1 MRWRRSGDE
10 TLARDLDF
18 DSADG
23 VSSRMMGLLGA
34 VGGFALGLALWSR
47 QMRQFR
53 RGLFSP
59 NPVHRYA
66 ALGYLGAR
74 PSAETARLLQ
84 DYVRWETRPL
94 LRKRASLA
102 LRRMEQSL
110 DS

>member
-1 MRWRRSGDE
+1 MRWRRGEE
-10 TLARDLDF
+10 TLARDLDH

-23 VSSRMMGLLGA
+23 VSSRVMGLLGA

>member
-1 MRWRRSGDE
+1 MRRRRVGCE
-10 TLARDLDF
+10 TPASDIERAG
-18 DSADG
+18 ADG
-23 VSSRMMGLLGA
+23 VSSGVMGLLGA